1 MVELISI
8 SGLSVS
14 YGGHRA
20 VNNISIN
27 VSVGET
33 VVMLGANGAGKT
45 TLLNTISGLLRAEAG
60 GTIVFDNLN
69 IENAEPHEI
78 VEHGISI
85 VPEGRR
91 IFGTLS
97 VKDNLN
103 LGAFPQRAQK
113 DKKEQLGHVFDL
125 FPRLLER
132 QKQIARTMSGGE
144 QQMLAIA
151 RALMAKPRLLLLD
164 EPSLGLSPVLSKE
177 LFDTLEKISDSG
189 VSILLVEQN
198 ARRSLR
204 ISERGYLLENGNITV
219 EGSAEEL
226 RNDKTITETYLGI

>member
-20 VNNISIN
+20 VKNISIN

-85 VPEGRR
+85 VPEGKR

-103 LGAFPQRAQK
+103 LGAFPRRAQN
-113 DKKEQLGHVFDL
+113 DKKERLHHVFDL

-132 QKQIARTMSGGE
+132 RKQIARTMSGGE

-177 LFDTLEKISDSG
+177 LFNTLEKISDGG

-219 EGSAEEL
+219 EGSAEQL
-226 RNDKTITETYLGI
+226 RNDKTITETYLGV

>member
-20 VNNISIN
+20 IKNISIN

-85 VPEGRR
+85 VPEGKR

-113 DKKEQLGHVFDL
+113 DKKEQLRHVFDL

-132 QKQIARTMSGGE
+132 RKQIARTMSGGE

-219 EGSAEEL
+219 EGSAEQL
-226 RNDKTITETYLGI
+226 KNDKTITETYLGV

>member
-1 MVELISI
+1 MAELISI

-60 GTIVFDNLN
+60 GTIVFDNFN

-85 VPEGRR
+85 VPEGKR

-103 LGAFPQRAQK
+103 LGAFPQRALK
-113 DKKEQLGHVFDL
+113 DKKEQLHHVFDL

-132 QKQIARTMSGGE
+132 RKQIARTMSGGE

-177 LFDTLEKISDSG
+177 LFDTLEKISHSG

-219 EGSAEEL
+219 EGSAEQL
-226 RNDKTITETYLGI
+226 KNDKTITESYLGV

>member
-20 VNNISIN
+20 IENISIK

-60 GTIVFDNLN
+60 GTIVFDNIN

-113 DKKEQLGHVFDL
+113 DKKEQLRHVFDL

-177 LFDTLEKISDSG
+177 LFETLKKISDSG
-189 VSILLVEQN
+189 VSVLLVEQN

-204 ISERGYLLENGNITV
+204 ISERGYLLENGNITA

>member
-20 VNNISIN
+20 IKNISIN

-60 GTIVFDNLN
+60 CTIVFDNLN

-85 VPEGRR
+85 VQEGKR

-97 VKDNLN
+97 VADNLN
-103 LGAFPQRAQK
+103 LGAFPRRAQK
-113 DKKEQLGHVFDL
+113 DKKEQLRHVFDL

-132 QKQIARTMSGGE
+132 RKQIARTMSGGE

-177 LFDTLEKISDSG
+177 LFETLEKISDSG
-189 VSILLVEQN
+189 VSVLLVEQN

-204 ISERGYLLENGNITV
+204 ISERGYLLENGNITA

-226 RNDKTITETYLGI
+226 RNDKTITETYLGV

>member
-1 MVELISI
+1 MGELISI

-85 VPEGRR
+85 VPEGKR

-97 VKDNLN
+97 VMDNLN
-103 LGAFPQRAQK
+103 LGAFPRRAQK
-113 DKKEQLGHVFDL
+113 DKKEQLYHVFDL

-132 QKQIARTMSGGE
+132 RKQIARTMSGGE

-164 EPSLGLSPVLSKE
+164 EPSLGLSPILSKE

-219 EGSAEEL
+219 EGSAEQL
-226 RNDKTITETYLGI
+226 RNDKTITETYLGV

>member
-20 VNNISIN
+20 IENISIN

-113 DKKEQLGHVFDL
+113 YKKEQLYHVFDL

-132 QKQIARTMSGGE
+132 RKQIARTMSGGE

-177 LFDTLEKISDSG
+177 LFETLEKISGSG
-189 VSILLVEQN
+189 VSVLLVEQN

-204 ISERGYLLENGNITV
+204 ISERGYLLENGNITA

>member
-1 MVELISI
+1 M
-8 SGLSVS
+8 
-14 YGGHRA
+14 
-20 VNNISIN
+20 
-27 VSVGET
+27 
-33 VVMLGANGAGKT
+33 
-45 TLLNTISGLLRAEAG
+45 
-60 GTIVFDNLN
+60 
-69 IENAEPHEI
+69 
-78 VEHGISI
+78 
-85 VPEGRR
+85 PEGKR

-103 LGAFPQRAQK
+103 LGAFPRRAQK
-113 DKKEQLGHVFDL
+113 DKNEQLRHVFDL

-132 QKQIARTMSGGE
+132 RKQIARTMSGGE

-219 EGSAEEL
+219 EGSAEQL
-226 RNDKTITETYLGI
+226 KNDKTITETYLGV

>member
-85 VPEGRR
+85 VPEGKR

-103 LGAFPQRAQK
+103 LGAFPRRAQK
-113 DKKEQLGHVFDL
+113 DKKEQLHHVFDL

-132 QKQIARTMSGGE
+132 RKQIARTMSGGE

-177 LFDTLEKISDSG
+177 LFNTLEKISDSG

-219 EGSAEEL
+219 EGSAEQL
-226 RNDKTITETYLGI
+226 RNDKTITETYLGV

>member
-1 MVELISI
+1 MVDFFSI

-20 VNNISIN
+20 IENISIN

-113 DKKEQLGHVFDL
+113 DKKEQLRHVFDL

-132 QKQIARTMSGGE
+132 RKQIARTMSGGE

-219 EGSAEEL
+219 EGSAEQL
-226 RNDKTITETYLGI
+226 KNDKTITETYLGV

>member
-20 VNNISIN
+20 IKNISIN

-85 VPEGRR
+85 VPEGKR

-103 LGAFPQRAQK
+103 LGAFPRRAQK
-113 DKKEQLGHVFDL
+113 DKNEQLRHVFDL

-132 QKQIARTMSGGE
+132 RKQIARTMSGGE

-177 LFDTLEKISDSG
+177 LFDTC
-189 VSILLVEQN
+189 LLYTSPSPRDATL
-198 ARRSLR
+198 ARMPS
-204 ISERGYLLENGNITV
+204 
-219 EGSAEEL
+219 SA
-226 RNDKTITETYLGI
+226 

>member
-1 MVELISI
+1 MVDFFSI

-20 VNNISIN
+20 IENISIK

-60 GTIVFDNLN
+60 GTIVFDNIN

-97 VKDNLN
+97 V
-103 LGAFPQRAQK
+103 
-113 DKKEQLGHVFDL
+113 
-125 FPRLLER
+125 
-132 QKQIARTMSGGE
+132 
-144 QQMLAIA
+144 
-151 RALMAKPRLLLLD
+151 
-164 EPSLGLSPVLSKE
+164 
-177 LFDTLEKISDSG
+177 
-189 VSILLVEQN
+189 
-198 ARRSLR
+198 
-204 ISERGYLLENGNITV
+204 
-219 EGSAEEL
+219 
-226 RNDKTITETYLGI
+226 